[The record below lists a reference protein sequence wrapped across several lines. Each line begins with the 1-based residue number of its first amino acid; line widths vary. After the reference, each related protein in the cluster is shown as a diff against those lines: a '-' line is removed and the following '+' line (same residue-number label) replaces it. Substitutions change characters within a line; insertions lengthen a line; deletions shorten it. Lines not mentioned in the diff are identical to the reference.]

1 MRKLLSKV
9 STVLRI
15 GYCIL
20 IIYIPILR
28 YGNCKKVSTNGILH
42 CLLPGSK
49 KTSKKG
55 RIPFLIKVFFQTT
68 YWHVRNGKR
77 GRDILH
83 TKIPGMYQ
91 SIFER
96 EVLEPRLLFN
106 MVDCLTY
113 LHYQIAPFN

>member
-9 STVLRI
+9 STVSRI

-28 YGNCKKVSTNGILH
+28 YGNCKKVATNGILH
-42 CLLPGSK
+42 CLLPGRTNK
-49 KTSKKG
+49 KKG

-77 GRDILH
+77 EVV
-83 TKIPGMYQ
+83 
-91 SIFER
+91 IFCTPKF
-96 EVLEPRLLFN
+96 LECINQFSKEK
-106 MVDCLTY
+106 Y
-113 LHYQIAPFN
+113 

>member
-28 YGNCKKVSTNGILH
+28 YGNCKKFPQMEYYIAYYQAVL
-42 CLLPGSK
+42 
-49 KTSKKG
+49 TSKKG

-96 EVLEPRLLFN
+96 ELLESRLLFQFDN
-106 MVDCLTY
+106 LFTLSICTV
-113 LHYQIAPFN
+113 